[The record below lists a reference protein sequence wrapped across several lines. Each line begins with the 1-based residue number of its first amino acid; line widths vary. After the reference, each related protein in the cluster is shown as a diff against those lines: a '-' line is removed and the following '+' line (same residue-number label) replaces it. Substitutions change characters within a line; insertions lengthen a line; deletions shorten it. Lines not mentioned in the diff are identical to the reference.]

1 MSEEKVSGDV
11 AATKAPP
18 KWTEKLHIPDWLQA
32 AWTDRRQW
40 KNFVRCMLATFGAFL
55 LMICQDPLNTIGQAA
70 FFAPLVS
77 QMIPPYMALSIY
89 LFVILTMIVGV
100 CAGWAWGAA
109 AMAAALRARSQVLLQ
124 SQIQAEEAGYNQSG
138 NIELQYSASI
148 FRGAF
153 LDPRSSAVYGVFLF
167 VGAYGLGFLRA
178 SRPKLTLGCVFGTII
193 LDLMCTIGPLFPA
206 KQYVLAKQL
215 VIPAACFFAI
225 AIASVFLIFPQTLN
239 HIVLDALTKTIISP
253 CIDLLDLHEQVLHI
267 PPSDESK
274 WAGLA
279 DKTYAIRD
287 KHVAAITALQG
298 QIGML
303 QLEITRGQIG
313 PTDTERIFNKSKDLG
328 ARLYSITSFVLL
340 IQEQRRSDK
349 SGKEVADPHPHYHS
363 KKRIEQARQ
372 LAEPAK
378 SLEGLLPVLADS
390 SADLR
395 EQSIKALRDIKDW
408 LFLVNHTRWKKVPA
422 DSPPITQREEN
433 LENLKQALQ
442 EFRASKQYAL
452 LEPYKGLFDPNTG
465 VLKEDM
471 LHSFRLTSHD
481 LSRAMVLTA
490 TIVPFALSLIS
501 LLELLLEI
509 ERANPKAKLQFPKR
523 FAKMLLKAANDKN
536 GNPNPLDMGLKD
548 TDAATEEERGRV
560 SPEEEDDSDDEDLQ
574 KKKPTKKKKSKKLY
588 TKDPDASDPRNSL
601 QRFGRHVYTLWQ
613 GLSGTSGVFALK
625 YGLVSVALFVPSV
638 CPNSA
643 HFYYVNRGL
652 WALIMSQ
659 TGLGVFTG
667 EQINAFLVRMSGTVA
682 GLVIGMLAWYIGSG
696 HGNGNPYGV
705 TAATMVL
712 IAPFLFI
719 RIAAPLSKAVFFLM
733 ANVTIMLIVGYSW
746 IDGHIY
752 TTASQGVGA
761 ALAGRRALL
770 VIIGFTAAFICMLF
784 PRPTSARTLF
794 RRRLAKNMRDISELY
809 GEVVTGI
816 EDEVDA
822 EEWGTKV
829 DENGRREK
837 YRSKFMKIL
846 GRMEAMKV
854 HMLYASL
861 EIGLKGPWPKK
872 TYAKL
877 YKVQSEI
884 LVTLALL
891 SSAYSRL
898 EVVWCK
904 RLTTRSLL
912 MHPAFIGD
920 CLMLFSALQH
930 SLRTGEPLPPMLPI
944 FERLAMHESTGRTL
958 RRHWASG
965 VAEANPEREAFAK
978 GMDSESDDMN
988 RGEKTRGSDR
998 ADGKSEEE
1006 TTISG
1011 SGLESDN
1018 AAKIMAG
1025 LITWENCNSEQ
1036 FTLCATAGTS
1046 LVHIT
1051 VCLNKM
1057 YLIVREL
1064 VGEKELGG
1072 LDRASARWAD
1082 MDPEA

>member
-1 MSEEKVSGDV
+1 MSQEKTPEGV
-11 AATKAPP
+11 AKTKTSS
-18 KWTEKLHIPDWLQA
+18 KWTEKLHIPDWLEDS
-32 AWTDRRQW
+32 WTDRRQW
-40 KNFVRCMLATFGAFL
+40 KNFIRCMIATFAPLVL
-55 LMICQDPLNTIGQAA
+55 LVCQSSLNVIGQAT

-77 QMIPPYMALSIY
+77 QMIPPYMALGIY
-89 LFVILTMIVGV
+89 LFVILTMVLGI
-100 CAGWAWGAA
+100 CFGWAWGAA
-109 AMAAALRARSQVLLQ
+109 AMAAAIRARSQVLLQ
-124 SQIQAEEAGYNQSG
+124 SQVQAEQAGYNQSG

-167 VGAYGLGFLRA
+167 VGAYGLGFIRA
-178 SRPKLTLGCVFGTII
+178 VRPKLTLGS
-193 LDLMCTIGPLFPA
+193 
-206 KQYVLAKQL
+206 
-215 VIPAACFFAI
+215 
-225 AIASVFLIFPQTLN
+225 IASVILIFPQTLN
-239 HIVLDALTKTIISP
+239 HIVLDAFTKTIIAP
-253 CIDLLDLHEQVLHI
+253 CIELLDLQEQVLRTS
-267 PPSDESK
+267 PSDKSK
-274 WAGLA
+274 WAELA

-287 KHVAAITALQG
+287 KHVSSMTALQE

-313 PTDTERIFNKSKDLG
+313 PTDTERIFDKSKDLG
-328 ARLYSITSFVLL
+328 ARLYSITSFVML
-340 IQEQRRSDK
+340 IQEQRWSDEK
-349 SGKEVADPHPHYHS
+349 DKETTDPHPHHHT
-363 KKRIEQARQ
+363 KKHVERLRQ
-372 LAEPAK
+372 LAEPDK

-395 EQSIKALRDIKDW
+395 ESSIKALRDISDW

-433 LENLKQALQ
+433 LENLKRALQ
-442 EFRASKQYAL
+442 EFRVSKQFAL
-452 LEPYKGLFDPNTG
+452 LEPFSDLFDPETG
-465 VLKEDM
+465 ALKSGM
-471 LHSFRLTSHD
+471 LPSFRLTGHD
-481 LSRAMVLTA
+481 LSRALVLTA
-490 TIVPFALSLIS
+490 TIVPFALSLIA

-509 ERANPKAKLQFPKR
+509 ERANPKAKIQFPKR
-523 FAKMLLKAANDKN
+523 FAKMLLKTANDKN

-548 TDAATEEERGRV
+548 TDAATEEERGRA
-560 SPEEEDDSDDEDLQ
+560 SPEEDDDSDDEDQ
-574 KKKPTKKKKSKKLY
+574 KHTKPTKKQKSKKTY
-588 TKDPDASDPRNSL
+588 AKDPDARDPRNSL
-601 QRFGRHVYTLWQ
+601 QHFGRHVYTVWQ

-625 YGLVSVALFVPSV
+625 YALVSVALFVPSV
-638 CPNSA
+638 CPSSA

-667 EQINAFLVRMSGTVA
+667 EQINAFIVRMSGTVT

-719 RIAAPLSKAVFFLM
+719 RIAAPQSKAVFFLM
-733 ANVTIMLIVGYSW
+733 ANVTVMLVVGYSW
-746 IDGHIY
+746 IDGHMY

-784 PRPTSARTLF
+784 PRPTSARALF

-822 EEWGTKV
+822 AEWGTEV
-829 DENGRREK
+829 DENGRRERYK
-837 YRSKFMKIL
+837 GKFMNIL

-854 HMLYASL
+854 HMMYASL

-877 YKVQSEI
+877 YKVQNEI

-904 RLTTRSLL
+904 RLATRSLL

-920 CLMLFSALQH
+920 CLMLFSALQQ

-944 FERLAMHESTGRTL
+944 FERLAMHESAGRTI
-958 RRHWASG
+958 RRQWMSG
-965 VAEANPEREAFAK
+965 TTETDLESEAFVN
-978 GMDSESDDMN
+978 GVDGESEN
-988 RGEKTRGSDR
+988 VNEVRKRKGSDR
-998 ADGKSEEE
+998 ADRVSEEG
-1006 TTISG
+1006 TTLSG
-1011 SGLESDN
+1011 SVLESDN
-1018 AAKIMAG
+1018 AAKVMAG

-1036 FTLCATAGTS
+1036 FTLCATSSTS

-1064 VGEKELGG
+1064 VGERDLGG

-1082 MDPEA
+1082 MDPET